1 MLIQQAKGAGTIAA
15 YCSGERS
22 DIVKLYIYIYIL
34 GFLFLFFVN
43 TDKVAKFQLLH
54 FIISSKLLYDCH
66 DRV

>member
-1 MLIQQAKGAGTIAA
+1 MLIQQAEGAGTIAA
-15 YCSGERS
+15 YFSGERS
-22 DIVKLYIYIYIL
+22 DIFKLYIYRPIF
-34 GFLFLFFVN
+34 FLN

>member
-22 DIVKLYIYIYIL
+22 DIVKLYIYIYWV
-34 GFLFLFFVN
+34 FLFLFFVN
-43 TDKVAKFQLLH
+43 TDKVAKFQLIH
-54 FIISSKLLYDCH
+54 FIISPKLLYDCH

>member
-1 MLIQQAKGAGTIAA
+1 MLIQQAEGAGTIAA
-15 YCSGERS
+15 YFSGERS
-22 DIVKLYIYIYIL
+22 DIFKLYIYIFF
-34 GFLFLFFVN
+34 FLN

>member
-1 MLIQQAKGAGTIAA
+1 MLIQQAEGAGTIAA
-15 YCSGERS
+15 YFSGERS
-22 DIVKLYIYIYIL
+22 DIFKLYIYI
-34 GFLFLFFVN
+34 LFFLN

>member
-1 MLIQQAKGAGTIAA
+1 MLIQQAEGAGTIAA
-15 YCSGERS
+15 YFSGERS
-22 DIVKLYIYIYIL
+22 DIFKIYIYIS
-34 GFLFLFFVN
+34 FLN